1 MEQYC
6 PVLQVVGYQN
16 SGKTTLM
23 EILIQRCSKAGKRV
37 ATIKHHGH
45 HTPQKQE
52 SNLKDSE
59 RHQQAGA
66 EVTAVEGGGSLQI
79 HIKNQSWSLDQMVS
93 LYKSFSPDLILVEG
107 FKKEAYP
114 KVVLLR
120 DEKDLSLL
128 HEASDIICAITWEK
142 ELKVREVDYPIYHL
156 DDAVSYSEFILKKL
170 SDDDD

>member
-1 MEQYC
+1 MAMEQYC

-23 EILIQRCSKAGKRV
+23 ETLIQQCSALGKRV

-66 EVTAVEGGGSLQI
+66 EITAVEGGGSLQI
-79 HIKNQSWSLDQMVS
+79 HIKNQSWPLDQMVS
-93 LYKSFSPDLILVEG
+93 LY
-107 FKKEAYP
+107 
-114 KVVLLR
+114 
-120 DEKDLSLL
+120 
-128 HEASDIICAITWEK
+128 
-142 ELKVREVDYPIYHL
+142 
-156 DDAVSYSEFILKKL
+156 
-170 SDDDD
+170 